1 MPGVW
6 VGRGSPQVY
15 LGSAWR
21 FQGQGGDS
29 QRARSG
35 QTHSGKR
42 IVRRGCAVVFL
53 LASIAKGQSALLK
66 TESQQVVA
74 HTVSLEKNYEAIS

>member
-1 MPGVW
+1 MPGLW
-6 VGRGSPQVY
+6 AGRGSPRVY

-21 FQGQGGDS
+21 FQGQGGNS

-42 IVRRGCAVVFL
+42 LIRRGCAVVFL

-74 HTVSLEKNYEAIS
+74 YTVSLEKNYEAIS